1 MAPSKATYPFL
12 VLLLLLAAV
21 AVAAEA
27 TPTAYDMLERY
38 DFPRGILPEGVQG
51 YDLGPDG
58 GFQVYFPRECQFL
71 LGKQWLVKYNT
82 RIAGTATADKLAA
95 LEGIY
100 VKVLFLWIP
109 VAEVDRD
116 GDRLSFYI
124 GPVSTSFPLGDF
136 ADSPHCRGY
145 DDDVRAAA
153 VAAAV
158 S

>member
-1 MAPSKATYPFL
+1 MAPSKATYPLL
-12 VLLLLLAAV
+12 VLLLLAAV

-27 TPTAYDMLERY
+27 TPTAYEMLERY
-38 DFPRGILPEGVQG
+38 DFPRGILPEGVAG
-51 YDLGPDG
+51 YELGPDG
-58 GFQVYFPRECQFL
+58 GFQVYFPRECEFL
-71 LGKQWLVKYNT
+71 LGKQWLVKYST

-100 VKVLFLWIP
+100 VKVLFFWIP
-109 VAEVDRD
+109 VAEVDRA
-116 GDRLSFYI
+116 GDSLSFYV
-124 GPVSTSFPLGDF
+124 GPVSTSFPLADF

-145 DDDVRAAA
+145 DYG